1 MVAQTQITLVMKTKL
16 RMRVYTI
23 GNMVYTVDIASAI
36 SVSLDTTHFS
46 FTDIKG
52 EYIQLPISFLD
63 KIELE

>member
-1 MVAQTQITLVMKTKL
+1 
-16 RMRVYTI
+16 MRVYTI